1 MLPLFLPFAKRR
13 NLIQFYNILYP
24 DLCSI
29 LRNDLLFIGINL
41 FQAAALLNISS
52 ALLFFIGH
60 KISKEDFRPFLY
72 PLLQKM
78 KPLI

>member
-60 KISKEDFRPFLY
+60 K
-72 PLLQKM
+72 
-78 KPLI
+78 